1 MSEEMEQPV
10 RNILT
15 EARSI
20 CDYHHDLTAEDFGST
35 VDDMLVNT
43 NQVTT
48 LLDKYLQEA
57 QGIGAGAEKMGA

>member
-1 MSEEMEQPV
+1 MDSVYAPQM
-10 RNILT
+10 
-15 EARSI
+15 
-20 CDYHHDLTAEDFGST
+20 TAEDFGST